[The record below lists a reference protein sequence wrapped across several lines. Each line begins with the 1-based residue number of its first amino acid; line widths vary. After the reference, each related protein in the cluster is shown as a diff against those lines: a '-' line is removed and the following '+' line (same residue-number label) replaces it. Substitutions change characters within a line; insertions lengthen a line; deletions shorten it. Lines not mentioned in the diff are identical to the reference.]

1 MNGAGDSKS
10 ATLTLGGGQA
20 SGAQCNKGVSVQ
32 LLPYRYAFVLRTCRM
47 GQQPVKQAGLLQSAR
62 IEGMTRP
69 NGVAL
74 KTCIDWIKNS
84 GRAVRLWR

>member
-47 GQQPVKQAGLLQSAR
+47 GQQPVKQAGLFKCSNR
-62 IEGMTRP
+62 GNDPTKWGCSE
-69 NGVAL
+69 
-74 KTCIDWIKNS
+74 DWIKNS